1 MLLALARS
9 TSPTRSMRL
18 TGSPP
23 VIWIGLSSRSL
34 RLSRTM
40 KVGEPWS
47 TAVKRLRQSSWS
59 RPSTMIGGG
68 TAISAVNVLRHT
80 GAPTAG
86 SSVTGPSTTL
96 ASTASAVLGLV
107 DSPEIPTT
115 AAPHQLAQE
124 LELFRPQVDCE
135 NVIPVVSPRPGGL
148 FCKQVASQRTG
159 QEPAKASIL
168 PGEPQIRIEG
178 ARGTQK
184 FSSKNIGKKCA

>member
-1 MLLALARS
+1 MSNDQL
-9 TSPTRSMRL
+9 
-18 TGSPP
+18 
-23 VIWIGLSSRSL
+23 
-34 RLSRTM
+34 
-40 KVGEPWS
+40 EPSGPIFTYSFTAHTLS
-47 TAVKRLRQSSWS
+47 TAGPSDVFTVTASTAS
-59 RPSTMIGGG
+59 RVSVREIRIAQFSEFGDAAAELLSLQFLVGSTLIGGG

-135 NVIPVVSPRPGGL
+135 NVIPVVSPPGREA
-148 FCKQVASQRTG
+148 CSANK
-159 QEPAKASIL
+159 
-168 PGEPQIRIEG
+168 
-178 ARGTQK
+178 
-184 FSSKNIGKKCA
+184 